1 LWFLGPSLNASY
13 QDEIVRK
20 ILIKKLIKK
29 ATKTMEI
36 KFDRK
41 KTQG

>member
-1 LWFLGPSLNASY
+1 V
-13 QDEIVRK
+13 EK
-20 ILIKKLIKK
+20 ILIKKTYKRKK
-29 ATKTMEI
+29 TTKTMEI